1 MSFFNYLREIHASS
15 NFVVQQARDV
25 TISDEMIDKFVGD
38 DEMFPSAIDEVLD
51 KIQWDSAGWH
61 FCCDAAQVGW
71 MTAQYIFVL
80 DALNFCFWP
89 CKNFEYE
96 NLAVSLKIVF
106 EENPE
111 SFSAKYLSEI
121 SEVGFPFT
129 FNVCLLS

>member
-1 MSFFNYLREIHASS
+1 MSTFPYLREIHSTS
-15 NFVVQQARDV
+15 DFVIQRAKDV
-25 TISDEMIDKFVGD
+25 VISDEMIDKFVGN
-38 DEMFPSAIDEVLD
+38 DEMFPRAIDEVLD

-61 FCCDAAQVGW
+61 FCSDASHTGW

-106 EENPE
+106 EENPD
-111 SFSAKYLSEI
+111 SFSAKSLSEI
-121 SEVGFPFT
+121 SEVCFSIT
-129 FNVCLLS
+129 F